1 MAKKT
6 KKVKKQTHITP
17 EELTEM
23 KTLVNQSNSGHL
35 DLGRLSM
42 QKHRILHALAAVQ
55 DKITL
60 FQQKLEEKSLE
71 NVETGVGP
79 ASIVRQIFLFLKI
92 VYPPKS

>member
-42 QKHRILHALAAVQ
+42 QKHRILHALATVQ

-60 FQQKLEEKSLE
+60 FQQKLEEKYGE
-71 NVETGVGP
+71 AEINTNDG
-79 ASIVRQIFLFLKI
+79 SITYKEDGKVN
-92 VYPPKS
+92 S